1 MGRICDD
8 FVTILFLKI
17 CQKIAS
23 GATGRGRTGGK
34 AVVWASRGKPW
45 RQHPTAPGCVGSN
58 DETLRVWDL
67 ESGQTIRSLEG
78 HRRPVKAVAVTPDGR
93 CAISGWH
100 DGTLRHGPNHPNLAR
115 DLSNVAQLLQATNR
129 QRGQLQTGIH

>member
-1 MGRICDD
+1 MRASVSSTRSDD
-8 FVTILFLKI
+8 
-17 CQKIAS
+17 
-23 GATGRGRTGGK
+23 R
-34 AVVWASRGKPW
+34 
-45 RQHPTAPGCVGSN
+45 
-58 DETLRVWDL
+58 TLRVWDL